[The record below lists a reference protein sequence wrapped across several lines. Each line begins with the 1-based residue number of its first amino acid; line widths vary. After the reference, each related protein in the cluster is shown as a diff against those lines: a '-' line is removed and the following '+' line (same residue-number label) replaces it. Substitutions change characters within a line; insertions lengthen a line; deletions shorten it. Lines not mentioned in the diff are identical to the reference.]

1 VARRASRPGPP
12 RLDSARL
19 DSAHLAAARLLA
31 SGDTLGALSALSGRE
46 DAHALALQG
55 IALAQL
61 GEAADARALL
71 ERAAR
76 GLRHGAAVHRARAL
90 AAAGEVAASQR
101 DFRAADALLVRA
113 VAALRASGD
122 RRNAAWALVV
132 HARLCALRGAAR
144 RARALLAAAGRA
156 LPAGTDATLR
166 SGLALARTEERLRR
180 ADLGAAA
187 AALAREAE
195 RGSVLAGELAA
206 AAAALT
212 RPVARAHA
220 PRTGRTEEL
229 DGPALA
235 RLCAGTGPRRAPGT
249 RRVFLV
255 DSLQRRCLFAGG
267 RALSLA
273 RRPVLFA
280 LLARLARAWPEA
292 VPWRTLARDVFGLT
306 RADDSAR
313 LRSKVEIDRLRRI
326 LPARARIAAATNAW
340 RLVVPPG
347 SEILWLEPL
356 APDARAGLEA
366 RIEAFLADGVV
377 WSARDLAVAC
387 GTSASSLQR
396 ALRAL
401 VRGGRVDVL
410 GRARARRY
418 TATAPA
424 GIASQM
430 LLVGLSQPAR
440 G

>member
-1 VARRASRPGPP
+1 MARRVPRPGPP
-12 RLDSARL
+12 RL
-19 DSAHLAAARLLA
+19 DSAHLAAARALA
-31 SGDTLGALSALSGRE
+31 GGDVLGALSALSGRA
-46 DAHALALQG
+46 DPHALALQG
-55 IALAQL
+55 IALARL

-76 GLRHGAAVHRARAL
+76 GLRRGTGVHRARAL
-90 AAAGEVAASQR
+90 AAAGEVAAGQR
-101 DFRAADALLVRA
+101 DFRAADALLGRA
-113 VAALRASGD
+113 VAALRAGKD

-132 HARLCALRGAAR
+132 HARLCALRGELR

-166 SGLALARTEERLRR
+166 SGLALARTEERVRR
-180 ADLGAAA
+180 ADLGTAA

-212 RPVARAHA
+212 RPVARVHA
-220 PRTGRTEEL
+220 PRTGRTEVL
-229 DGPALA
+229 DGAALT
-235 RLCAGTGPRRAPGT
+235 RLCAGMEPRGAPATRRA
-249 RRVFLV
+249 FLV
-255 DSLQRRCLFAGG
+255 DSLRRRCLFAGG
-267 RALSLA
+267 RALGLA

-292 VPWRTLARDVFGLT
+292 VPWRTLARDVFELT

-313 LRSKVEIDRLRRI
+313 LRGKVEIDRLRRL
-326 LPARARIAAATNAW
+326 LPARARIVAATNAW
-340 RLVVPPG
+340 RLELPPG
-347 SEILWLEPL
+347 SEVLCLEPL

-366 RIEAFLADGVV
+366 RIEAFLADGVA
-377 WSARDLAVAC
+377 WSARDLAAAC

-401 VRGGRVDVL
+401 VRAGRVGVL

-418 TATAPA
+418 TASAPA